1 MSTLLEFF
9 QGIADVIT
17 GVVSFVISL
26 FKDLI
31 SMIMMLWDVVANIP
45 AYFSWLPAEIIALLV
60 TLISVVVMYKILGRE
75 G

>member
-1 MSTLLEFF
+1 MRTLLDFF

-45 AYFSWLPAEIIALLV
+45 AYFSWLPGEIIALLV
-60 TLISVVVMYKILGRE
+60 ALISVVVMYKILGRE